1 MVFESTVLMLTY
13 FENLKANKSNHNN
26 KKKDEKSKKTASKR
40 NNQINSI
47 SEQIINYEDIF
58 KTNK

>member
-26 KKKDEKSKKTASKR
+26 KKKDEKSKKTVSKR